1 MEQGSHMSREGGPE
15 IKDQWNNYTLKP
27 EVFKTLNDGSDSLLV
42 TLYIEDVN
50 DHPPVFVGDPYQVTV
65 DELTPKGMVIY
76 DGIMAKDKDK
86 ANTANSDIYYWI
98 SNGNENL
105 KFSLSPLPRGGA
117 AVVLEKPFDF
127 ENGDREMNLTITA
140 SDRGAPARLS
150 RAQLTISVK
159 DGDDQPPLFTAAI
172 YRASVTEY
180 PGPQMRSLQLLLRTE
195 PPILAYDGD
204 LAIDQRLNYRIRSG
218 NTGQHFSMDSATGAL
233 TLVKTFDRE
242 QLENDEVTLT
252 VEAWQTDDRSR
263 SARATVVVTVTDL
276 NDNRPDFLVDRYNIS
291 IIENLLR
298 GFSIV
303 QVRATDADKGDNA
316 NFTYSLDDP
325 SGAFGLNPVTG
336 WLTVADQSKLDREEQ
351 SQLKLDIYADELTP
365 SVLRRQSRSFTK
377 VIINLLD
384 SNDNNPKFLPT
395 NTYQFVVDGNSSL
408 RRVIGRVEATDPDEG
423 VNGRVTFSFENN
435 TLTGGQPAFSISSS
449 SGELRQRRPLQA
461 GSYVLF
467 VRAEDAPVTRGETRS
482 ALAVVTV
489 LVRVRNVRPPSVPPG
504 QRLWVGKDVTPGSRV
519 GQLIVEDPDG
529 DDLTF
534 RLRNATV
541 PFDVDNDTGVIRVSS
556 PLDETEQSKYS
567 LGIDIT
573 DGTHL
578 TTSII
583 DILIV
588 PENAEESFESA
599 SLAFN
604 VTENLSNIT
613 VGMLLDE
620 DERPVE
626 FLEAKIL
633 NPSLNDTFQVTS
645 EAELRLIK
653 SLDFEEHRQLSFTV
667 VLQYRRHRQHHV
679 RAAALTVNVLDA
691 NDNAPRFSSRH
702 YTGVVAADAAAGD
715 LATVTPAIRVSDA
728 DEVRSELEFRLTGCE
743 GAFEVSALALVSV
756 VATQFEREVFECEL
770 EVTDEDG
777 LRSNSSLTVR
787 IEDWEPRRNPD
798 VEEVT
803 ELTPR
808 AASGALKGSATGTTI
823 RSVGLASK
831 SDLPVEDPSASTHGR
846 DENETRP
853 DEGGRR
859 ADNVTDRRD
868 FRSRALSESSQILA
882 QLLTSTPGAN
892 ASDVLRA
899 TVRIPSGLPTGS
911 VVFRL
916 PESISLQPLPAGR
929 DDNSTD
935 GGDVTEVWPGGGEA
949 GKAGGGRHFAI
960 DFEKNLVRVVR
971 PLRSAGQVVLRIQ
984 SQEGSKRKDLLILMV
999 DVVLVKQPEL
1009 VKHNLTFSM
1018 DEGEYTDVEVGT
1030 VQLTTSP
1037 ESDRVLFSIPSGDSS
1052 YRITQD
1058 GRIFLSGKVDSER
1071 STVARVPILA
1081 CRQLCIDLA
1090 SSLPLEGSVQDA
1102 CRGSCAA
1109 ANVTLLL
1116 RDLNDNSP
1124 VFTGVSD
1131 VVTTS
1136 RGLQNEPDA
1145 PYAVYK
1151 IRTPTELVRATV
1163 VANVSAY
1170 DIDSDSTNSA
1180 VRFKILTPSDDFVIG
1195 AETGTVTAAR
1205 NVTSPAGTVL
1215 RLTLAAYD
1223 LGSPSQRAFAVLE
1236 LTATEGSQVEMARAF
1251 DRRLYEVHVE
1261 ENTRAAK
1268 IWMPWRLDPSGQQ
1281 RRWTVNPVNGTKQP
1295 GRLAVAITNNS
1306 FLEMSGPLDHEQT
1319 REVWLLV
1326 TTDLLPASSDA
1337 YLTPAAEG
1345 QPPSPRR
1352 APPNSADRGSS
1363 ADELRYNQALIK
1375 IVVVDVNDHWPRFN
1389 VTDLPSIVGVPYDA
1403 GYGFEVMHMEATDGD
1418 KNDNISYSLN
1428 ATDRHVRAMYS
1439 IDPTNGQV
1447 WLLRRADDT
1456 AQRIHRLQILA
1467 TDTAN
1472 HTTRAKI
1479 LIYVLDSRDMMIAK
1493 LNQTSEHIRQNRDVI
1508 SRGLSEMAG
1517 GDVRI
1522 LRVAPHS
1529 DGQLVDERYSDVWL
1543 YALDPRTRTLLSSR
1557 DLMARLG
1564 SGDPEMASGGDQGVR
1579 VAGMWPAVEESRGF
1593 FTNLKF
1599 IIIGLSLTIF
1609 LLMALTL
1616 GILCCKSCQRDRKT
1630 SPYPPLTMTPAASGY
1645 STTPPPTV
1653 NSDVSGGSPMT
1664 SQHAGGR
1671 SSREMVEKRVQQSEP
1686 LAVVLQTPLYCKPSR
1701 RLSATQ
1707 VSPGHYMADAK
1718 QLSQTLVRRRADPSP
1733 AQPSSH
1739 KRYGSLN
1746 YPAGSRAANQLAAVL
1761 NPERPLVG
1769 PNVRRQSVTNSLGDG
1784 TEVGVATMSFCS
1796 ESPSDMPQIDHVKGF
1811 RLRPG
1816 RLAPSSAAG
1825 SR

>member
-1 MEQGSHMSREGGPE
+1 MR
-15 IKDQWNNYTLKP
+15 T
-27 EVFKTLNDGSDSLLV
+27 
-42 TLYIEDVN
+42 
-50 DHPPVFVGDPYQVTV
+50 
-65 DELTPKGMVIY
+65 
-76 DGIMAKDKDK
+76 
-86 ANTANSDIYYWI
+86 
-98 SNGNENL
+98 
-105 KFSLSPLPRGGA
+105 RC
-117 AVVLEKPFDF
+117 AVSWSSA
-127 ENGDREMNLTITA
+127 DR
-140 SDRGAPARLS
+140 P
-150 RAQLTISVK
+150 
-159 DGDDQPPLFTAAI
+159 
-172 YRASVTEY
+172 
-180 PGPQMRSLQLLLRTE
+180 
-195 PPILAYDGD
+195 
-204 LAIDQRLNYRIRSG
+204 
-218 NTGQHFSMDSATGAL
+218 
-233 TLVKTFDRE
+233 
-242 QLENDEVTLT
+242 
-252 VEAWQTDDRSR
+252 
-263 SARATVVVTVTDL
+263 
-276 NDNRPDFLVDRYNIS
+276 
-291 IIENLLR
+291 
-298 GFSIV
+298 
-303 QVRATDADKGDNA
+303 
-316 NFTYSLDDP
+316 
-325 SGAFGLNPVTG
+325 
-336 WLTVADQSKLDREEQ
+336 
-351 SQLKLDIYADELTP
+351 
-365 SVLRRQSRSFTK
+365 
-377 VIINLLD
+377 
-384 SNDNNPKFLPT
+384 
-395 NTYQFVVDGNSSL
+395 
-408 RRVIGRVEATDPDEG
+408 
-423 VNGRVTFSFENN
+423 
-435 TLTGGQPAFSISSS
+435 
-449 SGELRQRRPLQA
+449 
-461 GSYVLF
+461 
-467 VRAEDAPVTRGETRS
+467 
-482 ALAVVTV
+482 
-489 LVRVRNVRPPSVPPG
+489 
-504 QRLWVGKDVTPGSRV
+504 
-519 GQLIVEDPDG
+519 
-529 DDLTF
+529 
-534 RLRNATV
+534 
-541 PFDVDNDTGVIRVSS
+541 
-556 PLDETEQSKYS
+556 
-567 LGIDIT
+567 
-573 DGTHL
+573 
-578 TTSII
+578 
-583 DILIV
+583 
-588 PENAEESFESA
+588 
-599 SLAFN
+599 
-604 VTENLSNIT
+604 
-613 VGMLLDE
+613 
-620 DERPVE
+620 
-626 FLEAKIL
+626 
-633 NPSLNDTFQVTS
+633 
-645 EAELRLIK
+645 
-653 SLDFEEHRQLSFTV
+653 
-667 VLQYRRHRQHHV
+667 
-679 RAAALTVNVLDA
+679 
-691 NDNAPRFSSRH
+691 
-702 YTGVVAADAAAGD
+702 
-715 LATVTPAIRVSDA
+715 
-728 DEVRSELEFRLTGCE
+728 CE

-777 LRSNSSLTVR
+777 
-787 IEDWEPRRNPD
+787 
-798 VEEVT
+798 
-803 ELTPR
+803 
-808 AASGALKGSATGTTI
+808 
-823 RSVGLASK
+823 
-831 SDLPVEDPSASTHGR
+831 
-846 DENETRP
+846 
-853 DEGGRR
+853 
-859 ADNVTDRRD
+859 
-868 FRSRALSESSQILA
+868 
-882 QLLTSTPGAN
+882 
-892 ASDVLRA
+892 
-899 TVRIPSGLPTGS
+899 
-911 VVFRL
+911 
-916 PESISLQPLPAGR
+916 R

-949 GKAGGGRHFAI
+949 GEAGSGRHFAI

-1124 VFTGVSD
+1124 VFTG
-1131 VVTTS
+1131 
-1136 RGLQNEPDA
+1136 NEPDA

-1251 DRRLYEVHVE
+1251 DRRLYEVRVE

-1295 GRLAVAITNNS
+1295 GRLAVVITNNS

-1352 APPNSADRGSS
+1352 APPNSADRGPS

-1816 RLAPSSAAG
+1816 RLAPSPPRAPDDTPYPDSLNPQGHPPPSTAHLRTNSSDARG
-1825 SR
+1825 EEFLDSLEPNRFLRTWSVKR